1 MGDTTGA
8 HWRVF
13 GVPTPLVGREDLLDE
28 LALVVDDAIGEAMPR
43 IITVR
48 GPEGIGR
55 TRVLRSLE
63 HRLDAAGDDRLV
75 LRGHVGGDG
84 PLPALTDLLRQRFY
98 VPAGAEAATWR
109 AALTD
114 GFRAL
119 LGAAAAPEAVA
130 ALGPFL
136 GIPAGNERPDA
147 ELAERALAAWLAAD
161 ARRQPLI
168 LMLDDV
174 DRADHA
180 AARMLVRAVARIT
193 AAPIVVVFGACDP
206 SVYESLGCSA
216 DRSDVR
222 EITVAPLDAVDVA
235 RLVEQL
241 IVRVE
246 GDRGPVIDWIVDR
259 AAGNPLIAEE
269 LVRILIADGVIDTR
283 GDAWRLH
290 ADRLE
295 ADALRGDLDAIVRAR
310 VARLTDE
317 DRALLVRAALVGDRF
332 WTGALVAVERS
343 SDVAPDDVEHLWSEL
358 PTPIGAA
365 VPARS
370 MPADPVHAAVTRMA
384 ARDIV
389 VPCARPD
396 LRGETCWAFK
406 HRAEQRVLASLAD
419 DATRR
424 AVGTAV
430 GRWLVLHAADGST
443 AARRA
448 ADQFAAAGEATR
460 AAALYREAAEGAE
473 SRHAWPSAID
483 NYQRALALLPSRDL
497 DLRVDTLQ
505 RLGTAL
511 ARTGD
516 FERSIPVF
524 EDVVRTAWRIASRA
538 HAADAFDALGRALRS
553 LGEYDRALRFFERSL
568 ALSVSTGDRA
578 SSARALDGLG
588 RVAWARGDHD
598 LAESRYTHALALRRD
613 VGDALP
619 IAASLH
625 RLGVLRVER
634 GAFRDALNLF
644 RESLAI
650 RRDHGDSAGVASQLA
665 SVGDVVL
672 QRGDPD
678 TARRVWAEALTAAEA
693 DADAVMVG
701 MLHVRIV
708 DAALHDD
715 DLDGAATH
723 LDAAE
728 HIASATRD
736 RALACE
742 VLRLRGDLDA
752 RRGNRQSAVN
762 TLRDAVAEA
771 RDVGSRRLEGLAL
784 LSLARIRG
792 DLGSDAEAEQ
802 GFRDAEACLR
812 EAGAEVEL
820 ARAWQRYGTW
830 LLESGMLV
838 RGKKHLAMA
847 GELMERLEMRRVL
860 AWSSVMD
867 D

>member
-13 GVPTPLVGREDLLDE
+13 GVPTPLVGREALLDE
-28 LALVVDDAIGEAMPR
+28 LALLVDDAVGEATPR
-43 IITVR
+43 IITLR

-63 HRLDAAGDDRLV
+63 HRLEAAGDDRLI
-75 LRGHVGGDG
+75 LRAQVGGDG

-98 VPAGAEAATWR
+98 VRTGADAAAWR
-109 AALTD
+109 AALGD

-130 ALGPFL
+130 ALGPDL
-136 GIPAGNERPDA
+136 GIPAGSERPDA

-161 ARRQPLI
+161 ARRQPLV
-168 LMLDDV
+168 LVLDDV
-174 DRADHA
+174 DRADPA
-180 AARMLVRAVARIT
+180 AARMLVRAVARVT
-193 AAPIVVVFGACDP
+193 AAPIIVIFGACDP
-206 SVYESLGCSA
+206 SVYEALGCSA

-222 EITVAPLDAVDVA
+222 EISVAPLDAVDVA

-246 GDRGPVIDWIVDR
+246 DDRAPVIDWVVER

-269 LVRILIADGVIDTR
+269 LVRILIADGIIDTR
-283 GDAWRLH
+283 GDAWHLH
-290 ADRLE
+290 AERL
-295 ADALRGDLDAIVRAR
+295 DPDGLRGDLDAIVRAR

-332 WTGALVAVERS
+332 WTGALIAVERA

-358 PTPIGAA
+358 PTPIGSTN
-365 VPARS
+365 PARS
-370 MPADPVHAAVTRMA
+370 APTDPVHAAVARMA
-384 ARDIV
+384 ARDVV
-389 VPCARPD
+389 VPCPRPD
-396 LRGETCWAFK
+396 LPGEACWAFK
-406 HRAEQRVLASLAD
+406 HRAEQRALASLAD

-430 GRWLVLHAADGST
+430 GRWLVVHAGRGSSI
-443 AARRA
+443 ARRA

-460 AAALYREAAEGAE
+460 AAALYREAAAASEQ
-473 SRHAWPSAID
+473 RHAWPAAID
-483 NYQRALALLPSRDL
+483 NYERTLALLPARDL

-505 RLGTAL
+505 RLGAAL

-524 EDVVRTAWRIASRA
+524 EDVVRDAWRIASRA
-538 HAADAFDALGRALRS
+538 HAADAFDALGRAWRS

-568 ALSVSTGDRA
+568 ALSVSMGDRA

-598 LAESRYTHALALRRD
+598 LAEARYTHALVLRRD
-613 VGDALP
+613 VGDALQ

-650 RRDHGDSAGVASQLA
+650 RRDHDDAAGVATQLA

-672 QRGDPD
+672 QRGDAD
-678 TARRVWAEALTAAEA
+678 TARRVWAEALAAAEA
-693 DADAVMVG
+693 EGDAVMQG
-701 MLHVRIV
+701 LLHVRMV
-708 DAALHDD
+708 EAALHDD
-715 DLDGAATH
+715 DLDAAASH
-723 LDAAE
+723 LRAAE
-728 HIASATRD
+728 QVGVSTRD
-736 RALACE
+736 RALACD
-742 VLRLRGDLDA
+742 VLRLHGDLDA

-771 RDVGSRRLEGLAL
+771 REAGSRRLEGLAL
-784 LSLARIRG
+784 LSLARLRG
-792 DLGSDAEAEQ
+792 DLGADAEAEQ
-802 GFRDAEACLR
+802 NFRDAEACLR
-812 EAGAEVEL
+812 DAGAEVEL

-838 RGKKHLAMA
+838 KGKKHLAMA
-847 GELMERLEMRRVL
+847 GEILERLEMRRVL
-860 AWSSVMD
+860 AWSSGMD